1 MWTNLIGNC
10 VVQDTC
16 CGIKEENSF
25 SKTGPEQWVKIRLHL
40 GVGLSLDESAN
51 KHTNA
56 ADA

>member
-1 MWTNLIGNC
+1 MWNNLIGVR

-16 CGIKEENSF
+16 CGIKEDNSF
-25 SKTGPEQWVKIRLHL
+25 SKMGPGQWVTICLYL

-51 KHTNA
+51 HHTNA